1 MSNGNALKGWHPGE
15 KAIQEII
22 HLPAR
27 VSLSAVT
34 SKLPEQ
40 HRIFHTTRLHFLP
53 TTTLDEHGRP
63 WASFLCSADGRPSFI
78 TAPSDSSLVVQAR
91 VWPGDPIIDNLQS
104 KRTPKLISAIGLET
118 ATRRRNKF
126 AGYVSNT
133 RLRDGIFT
141 LELTVN
147 QALGLCPKYINIRTL
162 RPHVDTHPHVAYNE
176 LDLDADDRLPN
187 DVISFIHSCDTAYL
201 ATSYEAA
208 PSDRDMY
215 PSHVATNHRGGRPGF
230 VRVRPSDHRTLV
242 LPNYAGNRL
251 MNSLGN
257 IFVTPLAGLVFP
269 SFTDGSVLYVTGSAR
284 TLFGSAAQ
292 ALMPGSNVVTTIYAT
307 GFVFVE
313 DALPLRQNDNSIE
326 PSPYCPPVLYLAEE
340 TPPTVSYGDIT
351 LSLIQAQIHDATL
364 VTYTLKSNRAVD
376 IKPSQYVVLDLSH
389 FLRIRSHELVEWDE
403 SERTENDDC
412 VRTWTVSH
420 NPTPQTPHTF
430 SITVRTISGGLI
442 TPILY
447 AITSRA
453 AERHQAGDVVDMMEQ
468 SICFNLR
475 GVGGEFTA
483 PEPVAA
489 CDGGRRLLWVAG
501 GIGLTPFLSLTRHVA
516 LLANRGY
523 GVWDVALVISTREPE
538 VMLHLLSEALH
549 VSKGASRL
557 DEDGKLFSQLE
568 AKDREV
574 QICGPLPFVQS
585 AMKSLERA
593 GVRSDSVKRERFTY

>member
-1 MSNGNALKGWHPGE
+1 
-15 KAIQEII
+15 
-22 HLPAR
+22 
-27 VSLSAVT
+27 
-34 SKLPEQ
+34 
-40 HRIFHTTRLHFLP
+40 
-53 TTTLDEHGRP
+53 
-63 WASFLCSADGRPSFI
+63 
-78 TAPSDSSLVVQAR
+78 
-91 VWPGDPIIDNLQS
+91 
-104 KRTPKLISAIGLET
+104 
-118 ATRRRNKF
+118 
-126 AGYVSNT
+126 
-133 RLRDGIFT
+133 
-141 LELTVN
+141 
-147 QALGLCPKYINIRTL
+147 
-162 RPHVDTHPHVAYNE
+162 
-176 LDLDADDRLPN
+176 
-187 DVISFIHSCDTAYL
+187 
-201 ATSYEAA
+201 
-208 PSDRDMY
+208 
-215 PSHVATNHRGGRPGF
+215 
-230 VRVRPSDHRTLV
+230 
-242 LPNYAGNRL
+242 

-326 PSPYCPPVLYLAEE
+326 PSPYCPPVRYLAEE
-340 TPPTVSYGDIT
+340 TPPTVSYGDIA
-351 LSLIQAQIHDATL
+351 LSLIRAQIHDATL
-364 VTYTLKSNRAVD
+364 VTYTLESNHAVD

-389 FLRIRSHELVEWDE
+389 FLRIRSHQLLEWDE

-420 NPTPQTPHTF
+420 NPTPQTPYTF

-447 AITSRA
+447 AITSKA

-468 SICFNLR
+468 NIRFNLR
-475 GVGGEFTA
+475 GVGGDFTA
-483 PEPVAA
+483 PEPVAV
-489 CDGGRRLLWVAG
+489 CDGGRRLLWIAG
-501 GIGLTPFLSLTRHVA
+501 GIGLTPFLSLTRHVVS
-516 LLANRGY
+516 LANRGY

-549 VSKGASRL
+549 VSQGASEATTDAILRFTVHIFGKNSSLTPSNLLMPSLSLHTDEGRL

-585 AMKSLERA
+585 AMKSLEHA